1 MQEYNISMATTTK
14 CPVCEAELSDT
25 KLKGKL
31 VCPKC
36 GYIL

>member
-1 MQEYNISMATTTK
+1 MKATTN
-14 CPVCEAELSDT
+14 CPVCEEELSDT
-25 KLKGKL
+25 ELKGKL